1 MDIYLVTKGPKG
13 SFRTYVGSLE
23 LDGVQCLED
32 MLNVGFKFTMSA
44 TDKEITAAGR
54 EVELHP
60 MPFEDKDEARR
71 NWHQKMQDFLD
82 KQSEGI
88 VDPPVYDECS
98 VTNHDCYICTALA
111 AHNSGAHPCHTC
123 HSYHA
128 PQPCSDDTRAIVT
141 VEEDGSFRSNK
152 PTLQDFINNVGCDSC
167 AVLAI
172 YPCHLC
178 HSFHNNGPCDA
189 VMELINGKTN
199 SE

>member
-1 MDIYLVTKGPKG
+1 MDVYLITKGPKG
-13 SFRTYVGSLE
+13 SFRTYVGSLYM
-23 LDGVQCLED
+23 DGVQYLED
-32 MLNVGFKFTMSA
+32 MLNVGFRFDMSA
-44 TDKEITAAGR
+44 TESEVTAAGR
-54 EVELHP
+54 EVELRP
-60 MPFEDKDEARR
+60 IPFEDKDETRL

-88 VDPPVYDECS
+88 VDPPVYDDCV
-98 VTNHDCYICTALA
+98 VTSEDVTA
-111 AHNSGAHPCHTC
+111 P
-123 HSYHA
+123 
-128 PQPCSDDTRAIVT
+128 
-141 VEEDGSFRSNK
+141 
-152 PTLQDFINNVGCDSC
+152 PTLQDFTNNVGCDSC